1 MNRMLT
7 VALLTLGL
15 SMAAGE
21 ARAAKL
27 EYNCDTTPD
36 HFSELKLTQPGPA
49 YAMTGSM
56 TARGLYRGKDFA
68 TIGSVNLAAADDSW
82 SVRVALTGVA
92 KTSDKIL
99 VGQLRV
105 TRNGKTEEVSFGAFN
120 ANAPVPF
127 ALTLDAAGNGRA
139 SLGGQ
144 TLPVPIKASGPVT
157 ASVICSTG
165 EFLFTD
171 LEMGQ

>member
-1 MNRMLT
+1 MNRMMS
-7 VALLTLGL
+7 VVLLALGL
-15 SMAAGE
+15 AMTGGE
-21 ARAAKL
+21 ARAEKL
-27 EYNCDTTPD
+27 EYDCDTTPD
-36 HFSELKLTQPGPA
+36 HFSELKLTQRGPA

-82 SVRVALTGVA
+82 SVRIGLTGHA
-92 KTSDKIL
+92 KTSDKLL
-99 VGQLRV
+99 VGQLRII
-105 TRNGKTEEVSFGAFN
+105 RNGKSEESNFGVFN

-127 ALTLDAAGNGRA
+127 ALTLAADGSGRA
-139 SLGGQ
+139 LLGNQ

-157 ASVICSTG
+157 ASIVCSTG